1 MRSLGNGCAMRSQS
15 MVTEIPT
22 ERHVRPSKTGLP
34 ETETELTHEA
44 PGLGIFGSSPD
55 TKCAEIR
62 LGLVMYGGI
71 SLAIYMNGISREL
84 FRAVKGKGIYRLV
97 KALTDADIIV
107 DIISGSSA
115 GGINGITLAY
125 ALANNKDLG
134 TLAENMR
141 TLGDVD
147 YLLRAPKT
155 STDSAISLLDS
166 EERHLPLLEQAVRDL
181 AADNFVPDPHD
192 DPSDV
197 TRIDLFVTGT
207 DVGGRVDSRRDQT
220 GAEIS
225 LKDHRAVFQLK
236 FRDYHPNDLAPDF
249 TRYDDPALAEDSH
262 QRAIARLANITSC
275 FPAAFTP
282 VLVRAKDS
290 CPRDPVDR
298 WLKRWGALEHDAY
311 YIDGGTLNNRP
322 FDHTIGAIFNHSA
335 DRAVIRK
342 LFFID
347 PNPSTYQ
354 QEIDPQQPAALQSL
368 LAANGSR
375 AHEDITADLDRINER
390 NRQLARYNRLLRD
403 LRTRISTQERAPI
416 EQAFIIFGARADDI
430 APELRARARQVGF
443 PDIDESIR
451 TLYVRSRLLQ
461 LGEWGVDIILNAQ
474 GRTRPFRDPDD
485 HRWAAKLMSHFEQV
499 MSTGSNR
506 DPAVRLFADIDVLYR
521 MRRLRQTIYY
531 LYEALFTGSDGA
543 SGGTIQRES
552 QFTDAQGYRR
562 LMTEF
567 NTHLDRYRILEWGF
581 EKLLHGAK
589 IDWRARKP
597 ADVWR
602 TLQAGVYK
610 MLKSDDPDAPMTPD
624 MTPTAWRQALGLRV
638 SKIQKEIREGELTG
652 EDVGEVRTLLH
663 DLDDAEADLLKRLL
677 PEPDDPIRT
686 CYARFRELD
695 AHLFPLE
702 VVSGL
707 EEKDAIYLYRMSPQD
722 ARLGFSSR
730 PAQQKIAGNL
740 LRHWGSFFKRSW
752 RSNDILWGRLDGI
765 SRLVDTLCDQK
776 RIRELASSVRL
787 ESMQRRMFS
796 HYDSSSLDAS
806 TFNPA
811 LDPGE
816 LFPQAGRKTHESLR
830 QWLWE
835 LLSND
840 PDTRELALNCERFA
854 AMLELMIEAEQ
865 LEVIHE
871 ELPVVISDAL
881 EGQRYWNRYQ
891 EYAED
896 SPRKLATRESA
907 DQSSSNGSAPWY
919 WRRTDG
925 WLDPLVYTT
934 VSHNQMFKQLKA
946 IGSNGKDAERP
957 RDTGVGSYFH
967 ERYRVGSEEFL
978 KDIPLLALLR
988 LGCNAML
995 VARSCVLRSL
1005 PDNMRNSVEESK
1017 LFRLVVD
1024 TPLKGLRGAIAL
1036 AQAMPGAVVGLFS
1049 GLLLLSL
1056 LALGVGVLFWGGIIQ
1071 PGGEFRPIWFVVFI
1085 LAPLVTIYVQWRAL
1099 MWPPL
1104 WDALEAS
1111 KAWRVGFTIALVML
1125 PIAVALILGIYGWT
1139 QRATIRDEIA
1149 ELNGHPVLIGVVA
1162 LVLLYIAVKVIGWS
1176 LGSLMTSRMTR

>member
-1 MRSLGNGCAMRSQS
+1 
-15 MVTEIPT
+15 MVTEVP
-22 ERHVRPSKTGLP
+22 RHQPSRPSKTGMP
-34 ETETELTHEA
+34 DAETELTHEA

-97 KALTDADIIV
+97 KALADADIIV
-107 DIISGSSA
+107 DTISGSSA
-115 GGINGITLAY
+115 GGINGIALAY

-134 TLAENMR
+134 SLAKNMR
-141 TLGDVD
+141 TLGDVE
-147 YLLRAPKT
+147 YLLRPPNT
-155 STDSAISLLDS
+155 VTDSAISLLDS
-166 EERHLPLLEQAVRDL
+166 EEKHLPLLEDAVRDI
-181 AADNFVPDPHD
+181 AVDDYVPDKDD

-236 FRDYHPNDLAPDF
+236 YRDYQPNDLAPDF
-249 TRYDDPALAEDSH
+249 SCCDDPALAEDSH

-275 FPAAFTP
+275 FPAAFAP
-282 VLVRAKDS
+282 VPIRATN
-290 CPRDPVDR
+290 PDPVDC
-298 WLKRWGALEHDAY
+298 WLARWGALEHDAY

-347 PNPSTYQ
+347 PNPTTYQ
-354 QEIDPQQPAALQSL
+354 QETDPQQPAALQSL
-368 LAANGSR
+368 LAGNGSR
-375 AHEDITADLDRINER
+375 AHEDITDDLDRIHER
-390 NRQLARYNRLLRD
+390 NRQLERYNRLLRD
-403 LRTRISTQERAPI
+403 LRTRINTQERPPI
-416 EQAFIIFGARADDI
+416 EQAFITLGARAGDI
-430 APELRARARQVGF
+430 APEFRARARQIGF
-443 PDIDESIR
+443 PSIDESIR

-485 HRWAAKLMSHFEQV
+485 HRWAAELMSHFEQV
-499 MSTGSNR
+499 MTTGPNG
-506 DPAVRLFADIDVLYR
+506 DPAARLFADIDVLYR

-531 LYEALFTGSDGA
+531 LYEALFTGSDGTS
-543 SGGTIQRES
+543 SGTVPRDS
-552 QFTDAQGYRR
+552 SSAHARNYRQ
-562 LMTEF
+562 LMTGL
-567 NTHLDRYRILEWGF
+567 NTHLDRYRILRWGF
-581 EKLLHGAK
+581 EKLLHGAP
-589 IDWRARKP
+589 IDWRAREST
-597 ADVWR
+597 DVWR
-602 TLQAGVYK
+602 TLQASVYK
-610 MLKSDDPDAPMTPD
+610 MLASDNPVAPMSPE
-624 MTPTAWRQALGLRV
+624 MPPTEWRAALGMRV
-638 SKIQKEIREGELTG
+638 KAIQDQIGRGNPPDIQVHET
-652 EDVGEVRTLLH
+652 RTLLH
-663 DLDDAEADLLKRLL
+663 ALDDAESAMLRCYL
-677 PEPDDPIRT
+677 PDSEDPIRK

-722 ARLGFSSR
+722 ARLGFSGR
-730 PAQQKIAGNL
+730 PAQEKIAGNL

-765 SRLVDTLCDQK
+765 CRLVDTMCDPN
-776 RIRELASSVRL
+776 RIRELGSSDRL
-787 ESMQRRMFS
+787 KSMQRRMFTQ
-796 HYDSSSLDAS
+796 HDDASPEKS

-811 LDPGE
+811 LDPRE
-816 LFPQAGRKTHESLR
+816 LFPQAGRKTHENLR

-835 LLSND
+835 LLSD
-840 PDTRELALNCERFA
+840 DLEIRDRALKRERFD

-871 ELPVVISDAL
+871 ELPIVIADAL
-881 EGQRYWNRYQ
+881 EGQRHWNRYQ
-891 EYAED
+891 EFAED
-896 SPRKLATRESA
+896 ARTERTKGGTREA
-907 DQSSSNGSAPWY
+907 PPANGTAPWH
-919 WRRTDG
+919 WRRSDG
-925 WLDPLVYTT
+925 WLDPLIYTT
-934 VSHNQMFKQLKA
+934 ISHNQMFEHLRA
-946 IGSNGKDAERP
+946 IGSNGKDPERP
-957 RDTGVGSYFH
+957 RETGGGTYFH

-978 KDIPLLALLR
+978 RDIPLLALLR

-1005 PDNMRNSVEESK
+1005 PGSMRQTVEESK

-1024 TPLKGLRGAIAL
+1024 TPLRGLRGAIAL
-1036 AQAMPGAVVGLFS
+1036 AQAMPGAVVALFS
-1049 GLLLLSL
+1049 GLLLISL
-1056 LALGVGVLFWGGIIQ
+1056 LALTVGMLFWGGIIQ
-1071 PGGEFRPIWFVVFI
+1071 PGGDFRPIWFVIFI
-1085 LAPLVTIYVQWRAL
+1085 LAPLVTIYIQWRAL
-1099 MWPPL
+1099 MWPLL
-1104 WDALEAS
+1104 WDSLEAS
-1111 KAWRVGFTIALVML
+1111 TAWRVGFTIALVTL

-1139 QRATIRDEIA
+1139 QRGILGTEIA
-1149 ELNGHPVLIGVVA
+1149 KLSGHPVLIGVVA
-1162 LVLLYIAVKVIGWS
+1162 LVLLYLVHKGIGWLLGR
-1176 LGSLMTSRMTR
+1176 LGSSRTA